1 MKKLLLL
8 TLVLALGACGF
19 HLRGPA
25 QLPFETLYV
34 QGGGNQLGPDLQR
47 YLRSGSNVS
56 VTQTPGEAQAVLVIL
71 GESREKRILSLT
83 GGGRVGEFEL
93 YYRLSFRLHDGKGTE
108 LMPVQ
113 QLELKRTLSFSD
125 VQVLAKEQEEA
136 MLYRDMQSDAVQQVI
151 RRLSALKK

>member
-8 TLVLALGACGF
+8 ALVLMLGACGF
-19 HLRGPA
+19 HLRGSA
-25 QLPFETLYV
+25 QLPFETIYV

-47 YLRSGSNVS
+47 YLRYGTS
-56 VTQTPGEAQAVLVIL
+56 VKVVQTPGEAQAILDIL
-71 GESREKRILSLT
+71 GEGREKRILSLT

-93 YYRLSFRLHDGKGTE
+93 FYRLSFRLHDGKGKE

-113 QLELKRTLSFSD
+113 QLELKRVLSFSD

-136 MLYRDMQSDAVQQVI
+136 MLYRDMQSDAVQQVV
-151 RRLSALKK
+151 RRLGALRE

>member
-1 MKKLLLL
+1 MKNILLLL
-8 TLVLALGACGF
+8 VVLALGACGF
-19 HLRGPA
+19 HMRGPA

-47 YLRSGSNVS
+47 YLRSGSNVT
-56 VTQTPGEAQAVLVIL
+56 VVQTPGEAQAILAIL
-71 GESREKRILSLT
+71 GEGREKRILSLT

-108 LMPVQ
+108 LMPAQ

-151 RRLSALKK
+151 RRLGALKK

>member
-8 TLVLALGACGF
+8 SLVLMLGACGF

-25 QLPFETLYV
+25 QLPFETIYV

-47 YLRSGSNVS
+47 YLRHGTNVK
-56 VTQTPGEAQAVLVIL
+56 VAQTPGEAQAILVIL

-83 GGGRVGEFEL
+83 GGGRVGEFDL

-108 LMPVQ
+108 LMPAQ
-113 QLELKRTLSFSD
+113 QLELKRVLSFSD
-125 VQVLAKEQEEA
+125 AQVLAKEQEEA
-136 MLYRDMQSDAVQQVI
+136 LLYREMQSDAVQQII
-151 RRLSALKK
+151 RRLSVLKK

>member
-1 MKKLLLL
+1 MKKLLLFV
-8 TLVLALGACGF
+8 VLALGACGF

-47 YLRSGSNVS
+47 YLRSGSNVT
-56 VTQTPGEAQAVLVIL
+56 VVQTPGEAQAVLDIL
-71 GESREKRILSLT
+71 GEGREKRILSLT

-108 LMPVQ
+108 LMPLQ

-136 MLYRDMQSDAVQQVI
+136 MLYRDMQGDAVQQVI
-151 RRLSALKK
+151 RRLGALKK

>member
-8 TLVLALGACGF
+8 SLVLTLGACGF

-25 QLPFETLYV
+25 QLSFETIYV

-56 VTQTPGEAQAVLVIL
+56 VVQTPGEAQAILVIL

-83 GGGRVGEFEL
+83 GGGRVGEFDL
-93 YYRLSFRLHDGKGTE
+93 YYRLSFRLHDGKGIE
-108 LMPVQ
+108 LMPAQ
-113 QLELKRTLSFSD
+113 QLELKRVLSFSD
-125 VQVLAKEQEEA
+125 AQVLAKEQEEA
-136 MLYRDMQSDAVQQVI
+136 LLYREMQSDAVQQII
-151 RRLSALKK
+151 RRLSVLKK

>member
-1 MKKLLLL
+1 MKKLLLFVVL
-8 TLVLALGACGF
+8 TLGACGF

-47 YLRSGSNVS
+47 YLRSGSNVT
-56 VTQTPGEAQAVLVIL
+56 VVQTPGEAQAVLDIL
-71 GESREKRILSLT
+71 GEGREKRILSLT

-108 LMPVQ
+108 LMPLQ

-136 MLYRDMQSDAVQQVI
+136 MLYRDMQGDAVQQVI
-151 RRLSALKK
+151 RRLGALKK

>member
-8 TLVLALGACGF
+8 VLLLTLGACGF

-25 QLPFETLYV
+25 QLPFETIYV
-34 QGGGNQLGPDLQR
+34 QGGGTQLGPDLQR
-47 YLRSGSNVS
+47 YLRSGSNVK
-56 VTQTPGEAQAVLVIL
+56 VVQTPGEAQAVLQIL
-71 GESREKRILSLT
+71 DESREKRILSLT

-93 YYRLSFRLHDGKGTE
+93 FYRLSFRLHDGKGSE
-108 LMPVQ
+108 LMPTQ
-113 QLELKRTLSFSD
+113 QLELKRALSFSD

-136 MLYRDMQSDAVQQVI
+136 LLYRDMQSDAVQQVV

>member
-1 MKKLLLL
+1 MKNLLLL
-8 TLVLALGACGF
+8 VVVLALGACGF

-25 QLPFETLYV
+25 QLPFEKLYV
-34 QGGGNQLGPDLQR
+34 QGGGNHLGPDLQR
-47 YLRSGSNVS
+47 YLRSGSNVT
-56 VTQTPGEAQAVLVIL
+56 VVQTPGEAQAVLAIL

-136 MLYRDMQSDAVQQVI
+136 MLYRDMQGDAVQQVI
-151 RRLSALKK
+151 RRLGALKK

>member
-8 TLVLALGACGF
+8 SLVLVLGACGF
-19 HLRGPA
+19 HLRGPS
-25 QLPFETLYV
+25 QLPFDTLYV
-34 QGGGNQLGPDLQR
+34 QGGGSQLGPDLQR
-47 YLRSGSNVS
+47 YLRSGSS
-56 VTQTPGEAQAVLVIL
+56 VKVVQTPGEAQAVLDIL
-71 GESREKRILSLT
+71 GEGREKRILSLT

-108 LMPVQ
+108 LMPSQ
-113 QLELKRTLSFSD
+113 QLELKRILPFSD

-136 MLYRDMQSDAVQQVI
+136 MLYREMQNDAVQQVI